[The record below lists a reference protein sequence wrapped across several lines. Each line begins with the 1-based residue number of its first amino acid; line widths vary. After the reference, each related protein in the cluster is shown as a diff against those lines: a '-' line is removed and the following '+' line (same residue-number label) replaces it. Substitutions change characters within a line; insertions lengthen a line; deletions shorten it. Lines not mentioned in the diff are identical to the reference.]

1 MPPRSRPESPKR
13 QGKGGYPNS
22 DDQECPSSAYRALC
36 ASLRLLMEL
45 RHERG
50 RDHFDNQEHSD
61 GQDDHF
67 IDIAKDGDEVRD
79 EVDGAKRIGG
89 DRRGGELHIPGH
101 TGIARR
107 DGEGY
112 NVSLDLPAQF
122 RSRAPVLIFW
132 TA

>member
-50 RDHFDNQEHSD
+50 RDHFDNQENSD
-61 GQDDHF
+61 GQDDHL

-79 EVDGAKRIGG
+79 EVDGA
-89 DRRGGELHIPGH
+89 DLATTHEFLSLTLSVRR
-101 TGIARR
+101 TGVTVA
-107 DGEGY
+107 
-112 NVSLDLPAQF
+112 L
-122 RSRAPVLIFW
+122 
-132 TA
+132 